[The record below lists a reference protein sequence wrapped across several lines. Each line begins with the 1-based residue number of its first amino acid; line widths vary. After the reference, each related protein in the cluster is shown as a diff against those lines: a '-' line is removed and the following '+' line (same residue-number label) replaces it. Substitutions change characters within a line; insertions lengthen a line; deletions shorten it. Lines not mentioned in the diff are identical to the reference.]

1 MLKKAALLTNY
12 GFPKNRNQNANCKI
26 GLCMTVGCEIA
37 LTCFVAFAFYIIG
50 ALIVIINIIKIDY
63 LATLNSVESS
73 V

>member
-1 MLKKAALLTNY
+1 MLKKTALLTNY

-26 GLCMTVGCEIA
+26 GPCMIVGCEIA
-37 LTCFVAFAFYIIG
+37 LTCFVAFACYIIG
-50 ALIVIINIIKIDY
+50 ALIVINIIKIDD